1 MFKNS
6 KFLLVALFMGI
17 LLPGCAVHYSKPEIQ
32 IVDDAIRAGNPGDL
46 RGKLLYLYQQKDRK
60 LRVEQAAI
68 NKDPSGLSRV
78 EMALYNRQIKR
89 KEIHDARKLL
99 AEQKLQAKAQKDEQN
114 RLALAKEEQ
123 KKREKEEELA
133 AIAKAEEA
141 KRQAEAQRLASIEE
155 VEKARQR
162 KRDEKVAFKQ
172 KISEPLHQEWDADMA
187 MLADHFKSNGYE
199 PAQRL
204 ASVYARTMQFLVHAS
219 PDTDQF
225 NDFFSEFSDTEK
237 LDHRRMFHNE
247 EGQELLAEFWSEH
260 ERAGELIPGN

>member
-6 KFLLVALFMGI
+6 KFLLVALFMGT

-60 LRVEQAAI
+60 LRVEQA
-68 NKDPSGLSRV
+68 V
-78 EMALYNRQIKR
+78 KR